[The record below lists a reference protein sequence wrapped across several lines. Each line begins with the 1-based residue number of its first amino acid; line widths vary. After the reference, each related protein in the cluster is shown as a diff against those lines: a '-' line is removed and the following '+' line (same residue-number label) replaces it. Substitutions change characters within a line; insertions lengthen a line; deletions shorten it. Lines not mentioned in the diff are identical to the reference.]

1 MASEA
6 ERFAYV
12 GDQGV
17 LESREGTRDVLGR
30 FELDVALGCWER
42 WRGAKRMPAWRD
54 VDLLDLP
61 LGLIPGVMVADV
73 VAGPP
78 FDFQVRYW
86 GTGLVEAFGFEASGR
101 RLSEV
106 EHFGVM
112 NAFIDQSPRLVA
124 SGEHQIWVNRIE
136 GPHRP
141 AREFCVL
148 RLPLGTDEGGVDAVM
163 TVENIKA
170 SFRGP
175 VVPGPLGWCAT

>member
-6 ERFAYV
+6 ERFTYV

-17 LESREGTRDVLGR
+17 LESRAGTRELLER
-30 FELDVALGCWER
+30 FELDIALGCWER
-42 WRGAKRMPAWRD
+42 WRGANRMPAWRE

-61 LGLIPGVMVADV
+61 PGLISGVMVADV
-73 VAGPP
+73 VPGPP
-78 FDFQVRYW
+78 LDFHVRYW

-106 EHFGVM
+106 EHFGIM
-112 NAFIDQSPRLVA
+112 DAFIAQSPRLIA

-136 GPHRP
+136 GRHRP

-148 RLPLGTDEGGVDAVM
+148 RLPLGTDGAGVDTVM

-170 SFRGP
+170 SLRSP
-175 VVPGPLGWCAT
+175 VVPAAAGRGAT